1 MPLGAPLLASWRG
14 VYQHGL
20 SWPQNSSEAARGCLL
35 YAFRAVVIAR
45 HEKQGC
51 FGGFEPET
59 WCMQAIAQ
67 APGLWREAPNLDLRT
82 LNPKP
87 STNALS
93 FFRVLFFP
101 LLPLTV
107 P

>member
-14 VYQHGL
+14 AYQHGL
-20 SWPQNSSEAARGCLL
+20 SWPQNISEAARGCLL
-35 YAFRAVVIAR
+35 YAFRVVVIAR

-51 FGGFEPET
+51 FGGFEPEA

-67 APGLWREAPNLDLRT
+67 APGLRREAPNLDLRT
-82 LNPKP
+82 LNSGLP
-87 STNALS
+87 SNALS
-93 FFRVLFFP
+93 FPRVLFLP